1 MFDTFDLA
9 LTLTG
14 TRWIRFRHGKGK
26 SSATHFLPILAARL
40 GNDITISGI
49 GSGAISQD
57 IGIGN
62 RTININ
68 AHYALQIDGEP
79 ILRDCIISKFRFRDL
94 VSSEPRSSSS
104 DNEERWSSKYLVHLE
119 LFIPCHQVDV
129 GYSWKPSITTTCRR
143 NDSIGFTVGNAL
155 RDIISVRF
163 ISVRFP
169 DGLNNFNFMINLK
182 LKTTARRLQVQ
193 VTSDIPSQ
201 IATSPHLSHLVMT
214 R

>member
-1 MFDTFDLA
+1 MFDSFGLA
-9 LTLTG
+9 LTG
-14 TRWIRFRHGKGK
+14 TDWIQFRHGK
-26 SSATHFLPILAARL
+26 SSEARFLPILSAQLRH
-40 GNDITISGI
+40 GIIISWV
-49 GSGAISQD
+49 GSGAISQA

-62 RTININ
+62 RTINT
-68 AHYALQIDGEP
+68 YARDALWIDGP
-79 ILRDCIISKFRFRDL
+79 KIYIVRDRVTSDFRDL
-94 VSSEPRSSSS
+94 VSCKLYCA
-104 DNEERWSSKYLVHLE
+104 DYAERLKYLVHLE
-119 LFIPCHQVDV
+119 LFIPCHQIDV